1 MATAHNLNMV
11 CFSAD
16 HEKYHFHYLPHIH
29 ISVYQPIHLSPQLY
43 SMNTTFAT
51 TVSPVSTKLEKF
63 RHTRQ
68 MTEDICKPLV
78 IEDYLPQPMV
88 DVSPPKWHLA
98 HTTWFFETFLL
109 SRFMPGYKPF
119 HPDFNFL
126 FNSYYNNVGA
136 RTARNRRGFLSR
148 PTVEE
153 IYEYRAYVNKQMN
166 RLENYLSSANE
177 RECIELMEIGCHHE
191 QQHQELLVTDLK
203 YILSCNY
210 IRPVYH
216 KPVFPAINPAQAV
229 KTAFL
234 PVEEGLYEIGYRG
247 KDFCFDNELSVH
259 KVFLHGFHIQ
269 NKLVTN
275 GEYLAFIEDGGYTDF
290 RHWLSEG
297 WELVK
302 TEQWQHPLYWE
313 NRDGEWYEFTL
324 HGDNRL
330 NKQAP
335 VCHISFYEA
344 AAYAAWAGKRLP
356 TEFEWE
362 VAARKYN
369 PDLLAE
375 NSQDKKLFHP
385 VQARK
390 DDGLVCHQLFGEMW
404 QWTNSGYLPYPGFS
418 IAPGAL
424 GEYNGKFM
432 MNQMVLR
439 GSSCATPYNHMRH
452 SYRNFFPPNAQ
463 WQFAG
468 IRLAE

>member
-1 MATAHNLNMV
+1 MNDTHTAI
-11 CFSAD
+11 A
-16 HEKYHFHYLPHIH
+16 
-29 ISVYQPIHLSPQLY
+29 
-43 SMNTTFAT
+43 
-51 TVSPVSTKLEKF
+51 SPVARKLEKF

-68 MTEDICKPLV
+68 MTEEICKPLA

-109 SRFMPGYKPF
+109 SRFIPGYKPY
-119 HPDFNFL
+119 HPDYSYL
-126 FNSYYNNVGA
+126 FNSYYNNVGS
-136 RTARNRRGFLSR
+136 RTSRNHRGFLSR

-153 IYEYRAYVNKQMN
+153 IYQYRAFVNEQMN
-166 RLENYLSSANE
+166 WLENYLSSTDE
-177 RECIELMEIGCHHE
+177 RECIDLIEIGCQHE

-216 KPVFPAINPAQAV
+216 SPAFPAANSSQAV
-229 KTAFL
+229 KSAFL
-234 PVEEGLYEIGYRG
+234 KVEEGIYDIGYQG
-247 KDFCFDNELSVH
+247 NDFHFDNELGVH
-259 KVFLHGFHIQ
+259 KVFLHTFHIQ

-275 GEYLAFIEDGGYTDF
+275 GEYMEFIADGGYTDF

-313 NRDGEWYEFTL
+313 NRDGEWYEFSL
-324 HGDNRL
+324 HGDIKL
-330 NKQAP
+330 DKHAP
-335 VCHISFYEA
+335 VCHVSFYEA
-344 AAYAAWAGKRLP
+344 AAFAAWSGKRLP

-362 VAARKYN
+362 VASRKFN
-369 PDLLAE
+369 PQLLAD

-385 VQARK
+385 LHARK
-390 DDGLVCHQLFGEMW
+390 DDGILCHQLFGEMW
-404 QWTNSGYLPYPGFS
+404 QWTNSAYLPYPGFS

-452 SYRNFFPPNAQ
+452 TYRNFFPAYAQ